1 MEDSLKTTYNLRS
14 RIFYGF
20 ILAVSDLIFLALSCF
35 LAYYIRF
42 YSDAFGKATYNI
54 SYGYVIYS
62 IVIIISIIII
72 LFLFRLYDLKYIY
85 RGPVF
90 YPKAILS
97 VFLSTVIIY
106 YLARFISGLYFSRLY
121 VGLLFTFGVIL
132 LFISR
137 FVIGVFTKRIFKII
151 GFPYECL
158 VVGVVDNLKIF

>member
-1 MEDSLKTTYNLRS
+1 MKSSLKTTYKLRS

-20 ILAVSDLIFLALSCF
+20 ILAVSDLIFLALGCF
-35 LAYYIRF
+35 ISYYIRF
-42 YSDAFGKATYNI
+42 FSDAFGKATYSIN
-54 SYGYVIYS
+54 YGYVVYS

-85 RGPVF
+85 KGPVF
-90 YPKAILS
+90 YLKAILS

-137 FVIGVFTKRIFKII
+137 FVIGVATKRIFRII
-151 GFPYECL
+151 GIPY
-158 VVGVVDNLKIF
+158 